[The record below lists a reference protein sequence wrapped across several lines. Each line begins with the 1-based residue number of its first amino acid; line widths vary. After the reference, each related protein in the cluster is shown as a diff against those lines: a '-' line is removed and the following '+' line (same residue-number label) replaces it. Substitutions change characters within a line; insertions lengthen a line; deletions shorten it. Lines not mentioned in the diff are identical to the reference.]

1 MPPEAEAAAA
11 QAAAAAAAASASS
24 SAGGAGRGRLGSALG
39 ALGNALFFGAVGAG
53 GVCGYYTLR
62 YTADQVDTM
71 VEQTKEP
78 ENSFP
83 GSPVRPPACAVHFGL
98 RPCCCACVHERPHG
112 TAVLL
117 CICP

>member
-24 SAGGAGRGRLGSALG
+24 SSGGAGRGRLGSALG

-53 GVCGYYTLR
+53 GVFGYYTLR

-83 GSPVRPPACAVHFGL
+83 GSPVRLPRMQSLFGL
-98 RPCCCACVHERPHG
+98 ERCTCVYVYERACG
-112 TAVLL
+112 LL
-117 CICP
+117 